1 MSNQDKVVGRPV
13 LTEKLIAESLT
24 HGSLFNLKDPKWMT
38 KKEVIAAIKYSHG
51 IVGDVP
57 EAYETKTDTLMTLS
71 APYTNPHQGLSRKV
85 LFVCSAGMLRS
96 PTAMALASAKGMN
109 ARACGTHYKALVPL
123 SVNLIHWANQ
133 IVFMDS
139 EVEQQALD
147 KFKDIDEVY
156 SKSICWHIPDDFDYY
171 DQRLVD
177 IIKPKLDELAKIGVY
192 VRPRQQQST
201 S

>member
-1 MSNQDKVVGRPV
+1 MEKII
-13 LTEKLIAESLT
+13 LTEQLIEASIAHGHRWKSPKAVWLT
-24 HGSLFNLKDPKWMT
+24 RS
-38 KKEVIAAIKYSHG
+38 EVIEAIKFSHG
-51 IVGDVP
+51 VTEVVQ
-57 EAYETKTDTLMTLS
+57 ETKPSKTDEIMELT
-71 APYTNPHQGLSRKV
+71 APVNNPHQGLSRKV

-123 SVNLIHWANQ
+123 SVNLIQWANQ

-177 IIKPKLDELAKIGVY
+177 IIKPKLDELAKMGIY